1 MQNDL
6 IFTRFNCILLLDI
19 LQRSE
24 LLKVKNFIFSKIDL
38 NNKKLSKGHK
48 KLVQY
53 ITENYDKAAFMTASK
68 LGEKVGV
75 SESTVVRFATEMGFK
90 GYPELQKEL
99 QQLIKSKLTAVQ
111 RMEVSS
117 SLIGGEGEAVKKV
130 LTGDIELI
138 RDTLESVSEEE
149 FAKAVSTINSAKKIY
164 ILGVRSSAA
173 LAKFLYFYFKPVFD
187 NVTVVDTSSGSEMFE
202 QMFRISKDDV
212 CIAISFPRYSKQT
225 INALRFSS
233 DRGTKI
239 IAITDSEES
248 PIAEFADILLVAKSD
263 MVSVV
268 DSLVAPLSLINALI
282 VAVTFSR
289 RDEVYNNFNELESIW
304 DVYQVY
310 DKSDGDSN
318 E

>member
-1 MQNDL
+1 M
-6 IFTRFNCILLLDI
+6 
-19 LQRSE
+19 
-24 LLKVKNFIFSKIDL
+24 KNFILSKVDIK
-38 NNKKLSKGHK
+38 NKKLSKGHN
-48 KLVQY
+48 KLVAY

-99 QQLIKSKLTAVQ
+99 QQMIKSKLTAVQ

-117 SLIGGEGEAVKKV
+117 TLIGEQDAIKKV
-130 LTGDIELI
+130 LNGDIELI
-138 RDTLESVSEEE
+138 RNTLDHISADE
-149 FAKAVSTINSAKKIY
+149 FSQAVETINNARKIY

-173 LAKFLYFYFKPVFD
+173 LASFLYFYLNPVFE
-187 NVTVVDTSSGSEMFE
+187 NVVLIDTSSGSEMFE
-202 QMFRISKDDV
+202 QMFRISEEDV
-212 CIAISFPRYSKQT
+212 CVAISFPRYSKQI
-225 INALRFSS
+225 INALRFIN

-239 IAITDSEES
+239 IAITDSADS
-248 PIAEFADILLVAKSD
+248 PIAEYAENILVAKSD

-289 RDEVYNNFNELESIW
+289 RDEVYNNFNKLESIW
-304 DVYQVY
+304 DEYQVY
-310 DKSDGDSN
+310 DKSDGGEN

>member
-1 MQNDL
+1 M
-6 IFTRFNCILLLDI
+6 
-19 LQRSE
+19 
-24 LLKVKNFIFSKIDL
+24 KNFILSKVDIK
-38 NNKKLSKGHK
+38 NKKLSKGHK
-48 KLVQY
+48 KLVAY

-99 QQLIKSKLTAVQ
+99 QQMIKSKLTAVQ

-117 SLIGGEGEAVKKV
+117 TLIGEQDAIKKV
-130 LTGDIELI
+130 LNGDIELI
-138 RDTLESVSEEE
+138 RNTLEHISTEE
-149 FAKAVSTINSAKKIY
+149 FTKAVETINNARKIY

-173 LAKFLYFYFKPVFD
+173 LASFLYFYLNPVFE
-187 NVTVVDTSSGSEMFE
+187 NVVLIDTSSGSEMFE
-202 QMFRISKDDV
+202 QMFRISEEDV
-212 CIAISFPRYSKQT
+212 CVAISFPRYSKQT
-225 INALRFSS
+225 INALRFIN

-239 IAITDSEES
+239 IAITDSADS
-248 PIAEFADILLVAKSD
+248 PIAEYADNILVAKSD

-289 RDEVYNNFNELESIW
+289 RDEVYNNFNKLESIW
-304 DVYQVY
+304 DEYQVY
-310 DKSDGDSN
+310 DKSDGGEN

>member
-1 MQNDL
+1 M
-6 IFTRFNCILLLDI
+6 
-19 LQRSE
+19 
-24 LLKVKNFIFSKIDL
+24 KNFVLSKVDL
-38 NNKKLSKGHK
+38 SNKRLSKGHR

-53 ITENYDKAAFMTASK
+53 ITENYDKAAFMTAAK

-99 QQLIKSKLTAVQ
+99 QQMIKSKLTAVQ

-117 SLIGGEGEAVKKV
+117 NLIGEQDAIKKV
-130 LTGDIELI
+130 LNGDVELI
-138 RDTLESVSEEE
+138 RKTLESISNNE
-149 FAKAVSTINSAKKIY
+149 FSKAVETINNAKRIY

-173 LAKFLYFYFKPVFD
+173 LASFLYFYLNPVFE
-187 NVTVVDTSSGSEMFE
+187 NVVLIDTTSGSEMFE
-202 QMFRISKDDV
+202 QMFRISEDDV
-212 CIAISFPRYSKQT
+212 CVAISFPRYSKQT
-225 INALRFSS
+225 INALRFIN

-239 IAITDSEES
+239 IAITDSENS
-248 PIAEFADILLVAKSD
+248 PIANYSDILLVAKSD

-282 VAVTFSR
+282 VAVTFSKR
-289 RDEVYNNFNELESIW
+289 EDVYSNFNKLESIW
-304 DVYQVY
+304 DEYQVY
-310 DKSDGDSN
+310 EKSDDGVDN

>member
-1 MQNDL
+1 MKQ
-6 IFTRFNCILLLDI
+6 FILP
-19 LQRSE
+19 
-24 LLKVKNFIFSKIDL
+24 KIDM
-38 NNKKLSKGHK
+38 NGKKLSKGHK
-48 KLVQY
+48 KLAQY

-99 QQLIKSKLTAVQ
+99 QQMIKSKLTAVQ

-117 SLIGGEGEAVKKV
+117 NLIGTQDAIKKV

-138 RDTLESVSEEE
+138 RDTLDSVSQEE
-149 FAKAVSTINSAKKIY
+149 FSKAVATINNARRIY

-173 LAKFLYFYFKPVFD
+173 LASFLYFYFNPVFE
-187 NVTVVDTSSGSEMFE
+187 NVVLVDTGSASEMFE
-202 QMFRISKDDV
+202 QMFRINENDV
-212 CIAISFPRYSKQT
+212 CVAISFPRYSKQT
-225 INALRFSS
+225 INALRFIN

-239 IAITDSEES
+239 IALTDSKDS
-248 PIAEFADILLVAKSD
+248 PIAEFADTLLVAKSD

-289 RDEVYNNFNELESIW
+289 RDEVYSNFNRLESIW
-304 DVYQVY
+304 DEYQVY
-310 DKSDGDSN
+310 DKSDGGEN

>member
-1 MQNDL
+1 M
-6 IFTRFNCILLLDI
+6 
-19 LQRSE
+19 
-24 LLKVKNFIFSKIDL
+24 KNFILTKADIKD
-38 NNKKLSKGHK
+38 KKLSKGHK
-48 KLVQY
+48 KLAQY

-99 QQLIKSKLTAVQ
+99 QQMIKSKLTAVQ

-117 SLIGGEGEAVKKV
+117 TLIGEQDAIKKV
-130 LTGDIELI
+130 LNGDIELI
-138 RDTLESVSEEE
+138 RDTLEQISTDE
-149 FAKAVSTINSAKKIY
+149 FTKAVETINKAKRIY
-164 ILGVRSSAA
+164 ILGVRSSAS
-173 LAKFLYFYFKPVFD
+173 LASFLYFYFNPVFE
-187 NVTVVDTSSGSEMFE
+187 NVVLVDTSSGSEMFE
-202 QMFRISKDDV
+202 QMFRIGEDDV
-212 CIAISFPRYSKQT
+212 CVAISFPRYSKQT
-225 INALRFSS
+225 INALRFIN

-239 IAITDSEES
+239 IAITDSKDS
-248 PIAEFADILLVAKSD
+248 PIAEYADNLLVAKSD

-289 RDEVYNNFNELESIW
+289 REEVYSNFNKLESIW
-304 DVYQVY
+304 DEYQVY
-310 DKSDGDSN
+310 EKSDGADN